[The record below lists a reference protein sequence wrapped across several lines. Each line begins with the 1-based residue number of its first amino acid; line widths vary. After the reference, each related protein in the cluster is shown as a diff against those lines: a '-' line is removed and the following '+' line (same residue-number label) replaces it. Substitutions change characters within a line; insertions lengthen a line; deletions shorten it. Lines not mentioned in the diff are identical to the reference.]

1 MRIAL
6 FLCFL
11 SLSLFGHKLNLF
23 LDYEKDKL
31 YIYSYFNS
39 GTPCKNC
46 KLELFDS
53 KQILLKTLK
62 TNEKGEYFLDD
73 YKNVTYVKV
82 EAIGGHSTIG
92 KIDNALTE
100 AKDKK
105 AKLKSE
111 NSFLSSIIAIALIIL
126 IFIGLKRIKR

>member
-1 MRIAL
+1 MRVAL

-23 LDYEKDKL
+23 LDYEKEKL

-39 GTPCKNC
+39 GSPCKNC

-53 KQILLKTLK
+53 KQVLLKTLK
-62 TNEKGEYFLDD
+62 TDKKGEYFLEDF
-73 YKNVTYVKV
+73 KKVTYVKV
-82 EAIGGHSTIG
+82 EAIGGHSAKG
-92 KIDNALTE
+92 KIDNALAE

-105 AKLKSE
+105 AKVKSE
-111 NSFLSSIIAIALIIL
+111 NSLLSSIIAIALIIL
-126 IFIGLKRIKR
+126 IFAGLKRIKR